1 MRFSLLIL
9 GEHPPRHLAG
19 LVRQAEAAGCDTFWY
34 ADEKFYRDPFVGLT
48 VAAQVSTRIRLGTC
62 VTEPYARHP
71 ALLAMAVASLD
82 EVAGGRGVLG
92 IGAGGS
98 GFPPMGIERRS
109 PARAIPEAVTIIR
122 GLLRGETVEFS
133 GQVFSFTR
141 GRLNFQ
147 ARPDIPIYVAARGRA
162 MLRAAGAV
170 ADGVIIAPY
179 ASARGLRF
187 AIDRIAE
194 GAAGAGRTLQEID
207 VVARVDVCIAA
218 DRAAARQAVR
228 HAVALPMWI
237 SYPNLS
243 YLDPLGLP
251 PPPADLIAILAR
263 REYAL
268 IGQAAALVPE
278 AYLDHLAVAGTL
290 EDVVQQL
297 DQIRRAGIAHIT
309 LRPVASPG
317 GTVEEVVEALAHD
330 VMPRFRLE
338 APEGRRR

>member
-9 GEHPPRHLAG
+9 GEHPPQPLAG
-19 LVRQAEAAGCDTFWY
+19 LVRQAEAAGCDIFWY

-48 VAAQVSTRIRLGTC
+48 LAAQASTRIRLGTG

-82 EVAGGRGVLG
+82 EVAGGRAVLG

-98 GFPPMGIERRS
+98 GFPPMGVERRS
-109 PARAIPEAVTIIR
+109 PARAIPEAVAIIR

-133 GQVFSFTR
+133 GRVFSFRR
-141 GRLNFQ
+141 GRLNFP
-147 ARPDIPIYVAARGRA
+147 ARPGIPIYVAARGRA

-179 ASARGLRF
+179 ASPRGLRF
-187 AIDRIAE
+187 AIDRVAE
-194 GAAGAGRTLQEID
+194 GAAGSGRALQELD
-207 VVARVDVCIAA
+207 LVARVDVCIAA

-228 HAVALPMWI
+228 SAVALPMWI

-251 PPPADLIAILAR
+251 PPPEDLVAVLAR
-263 REYAL
+263 RDYAL
-268 IGQAAALVPE
+268 ISQAAALVPD

-290 EDVVQQL
+290 EDVVAQL

-309 LRPVASPG
+309 LRPVPPPG
-317 GTVEEVVEALAHD
+317 GTVQGVVEALARD
-330 VMPRFRLE
+330 VMPRFGAE
-338 APEGRRR
+338 APAERRR